1 MYVVGVGKN
10 EIQTVKNEPTVLI
23 MHNVTTLKEVW
34 ERKGLT

>member
-23 MHNVTTLKEVW
+23 MHNITTLKGVW
-34 ERKGLT
+34 ERKELT